1 MNNDSLQ
8 IANRIF
14 SSRLFVGTGK
24 FSSPLI
30 MQQAIESSGTEMITV
45 ALRRVNLTDPDDHIL
60 NHLNLNK
67 CQLLPNT
74 SGAQTADEAI
84 RLAML
89 SRASSQTNW
98 IKLEVTP
105 EPRHL
110 IPDGEE
116 TLKATKILVKEGFI
130 VLPYMQADP
139 ILAKKLEDAG
149 AATVMPLASPIGSNK
164 GLKNKDLLKIIIE
177 NANIPVVIDAGIGA
191 PSHACEAMELG
202 ADAILVNTAIAI
214 ANFPILIASAFKKA
228 VEAGREGYLSGLAKE
243 NEGEASSPL
252 GWLIK

>member
-1 MNNDSLQ
+1 
-8 IANRIF
+8 
-14 SSRLFVGTGK
+14 
-24 FSSPLI
+24 

-45 ALRRVNLTDPDDHIL
+45 ALRRVNLTNPDDHIL
-60 NHLNLNK
+60 NHLNLK
-67 CQLLPNT
+67 HCQLLPNT

>member
-1 MNNDSLQ
+1 MKNTSLE
-8 IANRIF
+8 IASRSF
-14 SSRLFVGTGK
+14 SSRLFIGTGK

-30 MQQAIESSGTEMITV
+30 MKNAIEASGTEMVTV
-45 ALRRVNLTDPDDHIL
+45 ALRRVNLNDPNDHIL

-74 SGAQTADEAI
+74 SGAQTADEAV

-89 SRASSQTNW
+89 SRATSQTNW

-149 AATVMPLASPIGSNK
+149 ASTVMPLASPIGSNK
-164 GLKNKDLLKIIIE
+164 GIKNKELLKIIIS
-177 NANIPVVIDAGIGA
+177 NANIPVVIDAGLGA

-202 ADAILVNTAIAI
+202 ADAVLVNTAIAI

-228 VEAGREGYLSGLAKE
+228 VEAGREGYLAGLAE
-243 NEGEASSPL
+243 ISEGEASSPL
-252 GWLIK
+252 AWLIK